1 MFKYE
6 YGVRALYAVKRKSDV
21 DVESTLHRLM
31 KQLYMAFTSTLKLIF
46 CAATERKK
54 NSKYKTTTD
63 ETEKEGS
70 LLFFLAPINNFV
82 FFLISLD

>member
-1 MFKYE
+1 M
-6 YGVRALYAVKRKSDV
+6 YAVKRKSNV

-46 CAATERKK
+46 CAAAERKK
-54 NSKYKTTTD
+54 NSKYKTTD
-63 ETEKEGS
+63 EIEKEGS

>member
-1 MFKYE
+1 M
-6 YGVRALYAVKRKSDV
+6 YAVKRKSNV

-54 NSKYKTTTD
+54 NSRYKTTD
-63 ETEKEGS
+63 EIEKEGS

>member
-1 MFKYE
+1 M
-6 YGVRALYAVKRKSDV
+6 YAVKRKSNV

-63 ETEKEGS
+63 EIEKEGS
-70 LLFFLAPINNFV
+70 LLFFFSANKQFCIFSYIVRLKFR
-82 FFLISLD
+82 